1 MFVSSVLQNEV
12 CSKKKVQFSAF
23 FSLFALI
30 SMLICLEGDVLGRV
44 QKEVAPKRGVRCD
57 QLSTRRNA

>member
-1 MFVSSVLQNEV
+1 MRV
-12 CSKKKVQFSAF
+12 CHFTYISKKKVQISAI
-23 FSLFALI
+23 FSLFTLI
-30 SMLICLEGDVLGRV
+30 SMLICLEGDELGVV

>member
-1 MFVSSVLQNEV
+1 MSVFHFACVSKE
-12 CSKKKVQFSAF
+12 KVQFSAI

-30 SMLICLEGDVLGRV
+30 SMLICLEGDELGVV

>member
-1 MFVSSVLQNEV
+1 MCGCHFTCVE
-12 CSKKKVQFSAF
+12 KEKVQISAF

-30 SMLICLEGDVLGRV
+30 STHICLEGDELGRV

-57 QLSTRRNA
+57 QLSTRWNA

>member
-1 MFVSSVLQNEV
+1 MHV
-12 CSKKKVQFSAF
+12 CHFTYIAKKKVQFSAF

-30 SMLICLEGDVLGRV
+30 SMLIYLEGDVLGRV

-57 QLSTRRNA
+57 QVRTRWSA

>member
-1 MFVSSVLQNEV
+1 MRV
-12 CSKKKVQFSAF
+12 CHFTCVSKKKVQITAT

-30 SMLICLEGDVLGRV
+30 SMLICLEGDELGVV

-57 QLSTRRNA
+57 QVRTRWSA

>member
-1 MFVSSVLQNEV
+1 M
-12 CSKKKVQFSAF
+12 CSCRFEYIAKKKVQISAI

-57 QLSTRRNA
+57 QF